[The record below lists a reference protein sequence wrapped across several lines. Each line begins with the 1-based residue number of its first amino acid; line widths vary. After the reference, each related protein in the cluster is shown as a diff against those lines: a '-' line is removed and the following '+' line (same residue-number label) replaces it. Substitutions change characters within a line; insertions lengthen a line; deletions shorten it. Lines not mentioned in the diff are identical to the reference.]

1 MARHLTTVLTD
12 DIDGGR
18 ADRTVEFGLD
28 GVTYTI
34 DLSDQNAG
42 RLRTALQPYL
52 SAATRIGR
60 GGKQEAPRG
69 RGGRRDAPRG
79 RGAKQDASQGSAR
92 DLHNAIREWASR
104 TGYELTGPGRMPLSV
119 TEVFHHAH

>member
-12 DIDGGR
+12 DIDGGS
-18 ADRTVEFGLD
+18 ADRTVEFGID

-34 DLSDQNAG
+34 DLSEKNAG

-60 GGKQEAPRG
+60 GGNQG
-69 RGGRRDAPRG
+69 RTGRRAG
-79 RGAKQDASQGSAR
+79 SGQDQ
-92 DLHNAIREWASR
+92 HHAIREWAHQ
-104 TGYELTGPGRMPLSV
+104 TGYELAGHGRMPISV
-119 TEVFHHAH
+119 VEVFHHAH